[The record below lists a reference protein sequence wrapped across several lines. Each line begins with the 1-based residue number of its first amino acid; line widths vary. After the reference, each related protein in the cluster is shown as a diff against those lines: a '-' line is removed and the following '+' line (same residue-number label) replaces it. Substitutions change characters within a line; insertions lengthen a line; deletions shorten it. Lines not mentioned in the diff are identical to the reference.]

1 MCYLETKENKE
12 IYLCGDFNIDLLKID
27 NSQTYQQFYNMLCSF
42 GFLPKIIQ
50 PTRVTDHHSTLI
62 DNIFSN
68 NLSDETISIIRE
80 KIDYKNLNIFHRDY
94 SKFQSQQ
101 FRDDV
106 SIQNWNSNRS
116 KVNELFIDFHSKL
129 EGCVD
134 RHAPIK
140 KLSLKEIK
148 LKNKPWI
155 STEISKLIKVRNKI
169 FARKKRQSNNTNNKR
184 LYNLFRNRVNRE
196 IKKSKKKYYSEF
208 FEINKMNIK
217 KIWSGI

>member
-1 MCYLETKENKE
+1 M
-12 IYLCGDFNIDLLKID
+12 
-27 NSQTYQQFYNMLCSF
+27 TYNNNPSSVYYHQQFYNMLCSF

-50 PTRVTDHHSTLI
+50 PTRVTDHHSSLI

-68 NLSDETISIIRE
+68 NLSDETKSGNIFLTLSEHFSQFVPIKRE

-116 KVNELFIDFHSKL
+116 KMNELFIDHHSKL

-140 KLSLKEIK
+140 KLSPKEI
-148 LKNKPWI
+148 
-155 STEISKLIKVRNKI
+155 S
-169 FARKKRQSNNTNNKR
+169 
-184 LYNLFRNRVNRE
+184 
-196 IKKSKKKYYSEF
+196 
-208 FEINKMNIK
+208 
-217 KIWSGI
+217 